1 MTELRRVTWEKK
13 MKKKEEEKMMTNKER
28 WRGKRKERREGGRA
42 GGGEVP
48 CLAFLDL
55 AHFPPSNLTQISWYI

>member
-28 WRGKRKERREGGRA
+28 WRGKRKERREGG
-42 GGGEVP
+42 EVP